1 MVFSQ
6 PDGSGSSPLTR
17 GLPSYTAP
25 AQTTTGLIP
34 ADAGLTGHGVPALY
48 LYLAHPR

>member
-17 GLPSYTAP
+17 GLRRIGLPLMLTG
-25 AQTTTGLIP
+25 GLIP
-34 ADAGLTGHGVPALY
+34 ADAGLTGACHFDFALEW
-48 LYLAHPR
+48 AHPR